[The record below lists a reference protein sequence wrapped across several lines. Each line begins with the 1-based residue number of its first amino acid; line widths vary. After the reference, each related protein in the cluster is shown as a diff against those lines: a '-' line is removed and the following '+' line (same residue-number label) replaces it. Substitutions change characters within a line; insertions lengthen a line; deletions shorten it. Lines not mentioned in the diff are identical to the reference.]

1 MANWVKKEVDKKLVK
16 TIAEKYSCDI
26 LTAFI
31 LVRRGINDE
40 EIPYF
45 LSSDEDMPLHNPL
58 LLPGMND
65 AVKRIRRALINK
77 EKILVFGDRDVDGIT
92 GTVLLT
98 DYLQSL
104 GIDVIWRIPIEDEP
118 YGLSMQAVED
128 FASKNGSLIVTVD
141 CGISSVAEIKLARKL
156 GLDVIV
162 TDHHTPKEVLPEA
175 LAIVNPKLPYSVYP
189 FPDIS
194 GCTVAYKLVCALQTF
209 LEGKGIPDFSQKEK
223 DYLQLACLGT
233 VGDIM
238 PLRNENRLIVR
249 RGLKLLMEKP
259 RYGLSELLISVGLA
273 GKRINTKELS
283 WIVCPT
289 INAAGRMGSPDK
301 VVTLILEKD
310 PIRRIRLAGEIKSL
324 NGKRQRLGIKTWP
337 VIEKLASESI
347 RQFEGKLVVAAGEA
361 ISRGITGI
369 MANRLIDCYHIPAMV
384 AHFGKELVIGSIR
397 SPGNYDIRLLL
408 EPVSDILLNYGGHTN
423 ALGFSL
429 LKSLWSQFI
438 DRLEIEAGFIF
449 SNSIPD
455 EAIAIDAELPHACLT
470 PDIFAMVDLF
480 EPYGTGNE
488 PLVFASQGLKVL
500 DYSFVGK
507 KQPKHLKT
515 LLDVGKYK
523 WTAILWDAEETFK
536 EEVKIGDTLNLVYNV
551 SRNLYRG
558 IEIPQ
563 LVIKDIIK
571 RAS

>member
-1 MANWVKKEVDKKLVK
+1 MAEWVKKEVDKKLVK
-16 TIAEKYSCDI
+16 TIAEQYSCDI

-31 LVRRGINDE
+31 LARRGIDDE

-45 LSSDEDMPLHNPL
+45 LSSGEDMPLHDPL
-58 LLPGMND
+58 LLPGMD
-65 AVKRIRRALINK
+65 DTVKRIRQALINK
-77 EKILVFGDRDVDGIT
+77 EKVLVFGDRDVDGIT

-118 YGLSMQAVED
+118 YGLSMQSVED

-141 CGISSVAEIKLARKL
+141 CGISSLAEIELAGRL
-156 GLDVIV
+156 GIDVIV
-162 TDHHTPKEVLPEA
+162 TDHHTPKDILPKA
-175 LAIVNPKLPYSVYP
+175 LVIVNPKLPYSIYP

-194 GCTVAYKLVCALQTF
+194 GCTVAYKLVCALQTV
-209 LEGKGIPDFSQKEK
+209 LESKGIPDFAQKEK
-223 DYLQLACLGT
+223 GYIQLACLGA

-259 RYGLSELLISVGLA
+259 RHGLSELLISVGLA
-273 GKRINTKELS
+273 GKRITTKELS

-301 VVTLILEKD
+301 VVNLLLEKD

-337 VIEKLASESI
+337 IIERLAQDSI
-347 RQFEGKLVVAAGEA
+347 KQFEGKLVVAASEA
-361 ISRGITGI
+361 VSRGITGV
-369 MANRLIDCYHIPAMV
+369 MANRLIDYYHIPAMV
-384 AHFGKELVIGSIR
+384 VHLGKDLVIGSIR

-408 EPVSDILLNYGGHTN
+408 EPMDDILLNYGGHVN

-429 LKSLWSQFI
+429 IRSLWSQFI
-438 DRLEIEAGFIF
+438 DRLEIETGFIL

-455 EAIAIDAELPHACLT
+455 EVIAIDAELPHAYLT
-470 PDIFAMVDLF
+470 PDILAMVDLF

-500 DYSFVGK
+500 DSSFVGK

-515 LLDVGKYK
+515 LLDAGKYK
-523 WTAILWDAEETFK
+523 WPAILWNAEENLT
-536 EEVKIGDTLNLVYNV
+536 EEIKKGDTVDLVYNI

-558 IEIPQ
+558 IETPQ
-563 LVIKDIIK
+563 LVIKDILIGD
-571 RAS
+571 S